1 MEGLETLVSLYI
13 NISNLQPEMMNLFE
27 KFCTTLYIEINVT
40 LTMLNN
46 AQTYSDMWQ
55 NCLTQIKAQTTEEEF
70 VKWFQPI
77 VPLEFDGTN
86 LRLRVP
92 NESYVRQ
99 IEKNYI
105 LVLRPIIS
113 QLYGR
118 QTRLHYAVPRAVV
131 KTANGSAEADT
142 TSISRFNTQT
152 NTANIKNPFVIP
164 GLKKIIIDPQLNP
177 ALTFDNFV
185 EGECNRLARSAGMS
199 VAVDPGNTPFNP
211 LYIYGNSGL
220 GKTHVVQAIGHEVR
234 QRHPEL
240 QVLYVSMNKFQAQFQ
255 TAYKNGEIPDFIHFY
270 QMIDV
275 LIIDDIQEL
284 TGKTGTQNA
293 FFNIFN
299 HLQLAGKQL
308 VLTSDKPPVEL
319 KDIEQRLL
327 TRFKWGLSAQ
337 IDTPDYAT
345 KVKIIR
351 AKAQKLKADVSDDV
365 IAYLAEN
372 ISANVREIEGALSSL
387 VANAS
392 FMGRKVTTSLAKE
405 ILKVYVKMNQKE
417 ITIEH
422 IVRTVS
428 DAMEIDL
435 DRINSSERTREVAQ
449 ARQVAMYL
457 AKQHTKAPLA
467 AIGSAI
473 GGRNHATVLHSC
485 KAVSNLLE
493 TDKAFKQQVEE
504 IEKRVMG

>member
-1 MEGLETLVSLYI
+1 
-13 NISNLQPEMMNLFE
+13 
-27 KFCTTLYIEINVT
+27 
-40 LTMLNN
+40 MLNN
-46 AQTYSDMWQ
+46 TQTYSDMWQ
-55 NCLTQIKAQTTEEEF
+55 NCLDRIKAQTSEEEF

-92 NESYVRQ
+92 NESYVHQ

-105 LVLRPIIS
+105 PFLRPIIS
-113 QLYGR
+113 QLYGQ
-118 QTRLHYAVPRAVV
+118 QTRLHYAVPRSTPPAVPV
-131 KTANGSAEADT
+131 TADADT
-142 TSISRFNTQT
+142 TAISRFNTQT

-177 ALTFDNFV
+177 GLTFATFI

-199 VAVDPGNTPFNP
+199 VAVNPGNNPFNP
-211 LYIYGNSGL
+211 LYIYGDSGL
-220 GKTHVVQAIGHEVR
+220 GKTHIVQAIGHEVR

-308 VLTSDKPPVEL
+308 ILTSDKPPVEL

-337 IDTPDYAT
+337 LNTPDYDT
-345 KVKIIR
+345 KLKIIR
-351 AKAQKLKADVSDDV
+351 VKAQKFGAQISDDV
-365 IAYLAEN
+365 VAYLADN

-392 FMGRKVTTSLAKE
+392 FLGRKITTLREAHHLTCQDLADRCGCDVTVIEKLEAGEVPPSLAPLIKLTRALGVRLGSLHQHRSDGGSGARE
-405 ILKVYVKMNQKE
+405 I
-417 ITIEH
+417 
-422 IVRTVS
+422 
-428 DAMEIDL
+428 AP
-435 DRINSSERTREVAQ
+435 DRQGRRRPVLLQPGGGPSLPSYGPVHHHREPHRRGNAQ
-449 ARQVAMYL
+449 AGF
-457 AKQHTKAPLA
+457 P
-467 AIGSAI
+467 
-473 GGRNHATVLHSC
+473 
-485 KAVSNLLE
+485 
-493 TDKAFKQQVEE
+493 
-504 IEKRVMG
+504 

>member
-1 MEGLETLVSLYI
+1 ML
-13 NISNLQPEMMNLFE
+13 SN
-27 KFCTTLYIEINVT
+27 T
-40 LTMLNN
+40 
-46 AQTYSDMWQ
+46 QTYNDMWQ
-55 NCLTQIKAQTTEEEF
+55 NCLDRIKAQTSAEEF
-70 VKWFQPI
+70 AKWFEPI
-77 VPLEFDGTN
+77 EPLEFDGTT

-105 LVLRPIIS
+105 PFLRPIIS
-113 QLYGR
+113 QLYGQ
-118 QTRLHYAVPRAVV
+118 QTRLHYAVPRAAAPVSV
-131 KTANGSAEADT
+131 SADADT
-142 TSISRFNTQT
+142 TAIARFKTQT

-164 GLKKIIIDPQLNP
+164 GLKKIFIDPQLNP
-177 ALTFDNFV
+177 NLTFATFI
-185 EGECNRLARSAGMS
+185 EGECNRLARSAGMAI
-199 VAVDPGNTPFNP
+199 AVDPGNNPFNP
-211 LYIYGNSGL
+211 LYIYGDSGL
-220 GKTHVVQAIGHEVR
+220 GKTHIVQAIGHEVR

-270 QMIDV
+270 QMIDI

-308 VLTSDKPPVEL
+308 ILTSDKPPVEL

-337 IDTPDYAT
+337 LDSPDYDT
-345 KVKIIR
+345 KLKIIR
-351 AKAQKLKADVSDDV
+351 AKARKLGAPISDDV
-365 IAYLAEN
+365 VAYLADN

-392 FMGRKVTTSLAKE
+392 FLGRKITPSLAKE
-405 ILKVYVKMNQKE
+405 ILKVYVKINRRE
-417 ITIEH
+417 ITI
-422 IVRTVS
+422 
-428 DAMEIDL
+428 
-435 DRINSSERTREVAQ
+435 DRIIEVVCTHLNLDFARFNSTERTREIAQ
-449 ARQVAMYL
+449 ARQIAMYL
-457 AKQHTKAPLA
+457 AKQHTKAPLTM
-467 AIGSAI
+467 IGSAI

-485 KAVSNLLE
+485 KAVTNLIE
-493 TDKAFKQQVEE
+493 TDKAFRRQVEE
-504 IEKRVMG
+504 IEKKVLA

>member
-1 MEGLETLVSLYI
+1 LSKNGAI
-13 NISNLQPEMMNLFE
+13 FI
-27 KFCTTLYIEINVT
+27 
-40 LTMLNN
+40 MLNN
-46 AQTYSDMWQ
+46 TQTYSDMWQ
-55 NCLTQIKAQTTEEEF
+55 NCLDRIKAQTSAEEF
-70 VKWFQPI
+70 AKWFEPI
-77 VPLEFDGTN
+77 VPLEFDGTT

-105 LVLRPIIS
+105 PFLRPIIS
-113 QLYGR
+113 QLYGQ
-118 QTRLHYAVPRAVV
+118 QTRLHYAVPRAAATVPV
-131 KTANGSAEADT
+131 SAEADT
-142 TSISRFNTQT
+142 TAISRFNTQT
-152 NTANIKNPFVIP
+152 DTANIKNPFVIP
-164 GLKKIIIDPQLNP
+164 GLKRIIIDPQLNP
-177 ALTFDNFV
+177 GLTFATFV
-185 EGECNRLARSAGMS
+185 EGDCNRLARSAGMS
-199 VAVDPGNTPFNP
+199 VAVNPGNNPFNP
-211 LYIYGNSGL
+211 LYIYGDSGL
-220 GKTHVVQAIGHEVR
+220 GKTHIVQAIGHEVR

-337 IDTPDYAT
+337 IHTPDHET
-345 KVKIIR
+345 KIKIIR
-351 AKAQKLKADVSDDV
+351 AKAQKLGAPISEEVV
-365 IAYLAEN
+365 AYLADN

-392 FMGRKVTTSLAKE
+392 FLGRKITPSLAKE
-405 ILKVYVKMNQKE
+405 ILKVYVKLYQKE
-417 ITIEH
+417 ITI
-422 IVRTVS
+422 
-428 DAMEIDL
+428 
-435 DRINSSERTREVAQ
+435 DRIIEVVCAHFGLDFERFNSTERTREIAQ
-449 ARQVAMYL
+449 ARQIAMYL
-457 AKQHTKAPLA
+457 AKQHTKAPLTT
-467 AIGSAI
+467 IGASI

-485 KAVSNLLE
+485 KAVSNLIE
-493 TDKAFKQQVEE
+493 TDKAFRQQVEE
-504 IEKRVMG
+504 IEKKVMAQ

>member
-1 MEGLETLVSLYI
+1 
-13 NISNLQPEMMNLFE
+13 
-27 KFCTTLYIEINVT
+27 
-40 LTMLNN
+40 MLNN
-46 AQTYSDMWQ
+46 PQTYSDMWQ
-55 NCLTQIKAQTTEEEF
+55 NCLDRIKAQTTAEEF
-70 VKWFQPI
+70 RKWFQPI
-77 VPLEFDGTN
+77 VPLEFDGTT

-92 NESYVRQ
+92 NESYVHQ

-105 LVLRPIIS
+105 PFLKPIIS
-113 QLYGR
+113 QLYGQ
-118 QTRLHYAVPRAVV
+118 QTRLHYAVPRA
-131 KTANGSAEADT
+131 TAPVSVAADADT
-142 TSISRFNTQT
+142 TNIARFNTQT

-177 ALTFDNFV
+177 GLTFGSFI

-199 VAVDPGNTPFNP
+199 VAVNPGNTPFNP
-211 LYIYGNSGL
+211 LYIYGDSGL
-220 GKTHVVQAIGHEVR
+220 GKTHVAQAIGHEVR

-337 IDTPDYAT
+337 IATPDYET
-345 KVKIIR
+345 KLKIIH
-351 AKAQKLKADVSDDV
+351 AKARHLGAEISDEV
-365 IAYLAEN
+365 AAYLADN

-392 FMGRKVTTSLAKE
+392 FLGRKITTTLTKE
-405 ILKVYVKMNQKE
+405 ILKVYVKLYQKE
-417 ITIEH
+417 ITIDH
-422 IVRTVS
+422 I
-428 DAMEIDL
+428 IDVVCKHQNL
-435 DRINSSERTREVAQ
+435 DFARFNSSERTREIAQ
-449 ARQVAMYL
+449 ARQIAMYL
-457 AKQHTKAPLA
+457 AKQHTKAPLTT
-467 AIGSAI
+467 IGSAI

-485 KAVSNLLE
+485 KAVANLME
-493 TDKAFKQQVEE
+493 TDKNFRLQVEE
-504 IEKRVMG
+504 IEKKVLAH

>member
-1 MEGLETLVSLYI
+1 
-13 NISNLQPEMMNLFE
+13 
-27 KFCTTLYIEINVT
+27 
-40 LTMLNN
+40 MLNN
-46 AQTYSDMWQ
+46 PQTYSDMWQ
-55 NCLTQIKAQTTEEEF
+55 NCLDRIKAQTSEEEF
-70 VKWFQPI
+70 AKWFQPI
-77 VPLEFDGTN
+77 VPLEFDGTT

-105 LVLRPIIS
+105 PFLRPIIS
-113 QLYGR
+113 QLYGQ
-118 QTRLHYAVPRAVV
+118 QTRLHYAVPRQAP
-131 KTANGSAEADT
+131 ASASVTGDADT
-142 TSISRFNTQT
+142 SAISRFTTQT

-164 GLKKIIIDPQLNP
+164 GLKKIVIDPQLNP
-177 ALTFDNFV
+177 GLTFSTFI

-199 VAVDPGNTPFNP
+199 VAVTPGNNPFNP

-220 GKTHVVQAIGHEVR
+220 GKTHIVQAIGHEVR

-308 VLTSDKPPVEL
+308 ILTSDKPPVEL

-327 TRFKWGLSAQ
+327 TRFKWGLSAR
-337 IDTPDYAT
+337 IDLPDYET
-345 KVKIIR
+345 KLKIIR
-351 AKAQKLKADVSDDV
+351 AKARKLGAEISEEVV
-365 IAYLAEN
+365 AYLADN
-372 ISANVREIEGALSSL
+372 ISANVREIEGAISSL

-392 FMGRKVTTSLAKE
+392 FLGRKITISLAKE
-405 ILKVYVKMNQKE
+405 ILKVYVQLYQKE
-417 ITIEH
+417 ITIDHIIKVVCEH
-422 IVRTVS
+422 LN
-428 DAMEIDL
+428 L
-435 DRINSSERTREVAQ
+435 DFERFNSTERTREIAQ
-449 ARQVAMYL
+449 ARQIAMYL
-457 AKQHTKAPLA
+457 AKQHTKAPLTT
-467 AIGSAI
+467 IGASI

-485 KAVSNLLE
+485 KAVSNLIE
-493 TDKAFKQQVEE
+493 TDKAFRRQVEE
-504 IEKRVMG
+504 IEKKVLA

>member
-1 MEGLETLVSLYI
+1 
-13 NISNLQPEMMNLFE
+13 
-27 KFCTTLYIEINVT
+27 
-40 LTMLNN
+40 MLNN
-46 AQTYSDMWQ
+46 TQTYSDMWQ
-55 NCLTQIKAQTTEEEF
+55 NCLDRIKAETSAEEF
-70 VKWFQPI
+70 EKWFQPI
-77 VPLEFDGTN
+77 VPLEFDGTT

-105 LVLRPIIS
+105 PFLRPIIS
-113 QLYGR
+113 QLYGQ
-118 QTRLHYAVPRAVV
+118 QTRLHYAVPRAAAPVAV
-131 KTANGSAEADT
+131 PADADT
-142 TSISRFNTQT
+142 TAISRFNTQT

-177 ALTFDNFV
+177 NLTFATFI

-199 VAVDPGNTPFNP
+199 VAVDPGNNPFNP
-211 LYIYGNSGL
+211 LYIYGDSGL
-220 GKTHVVQAIGHEVR
+220 GKTHIVQSIGHEVR

-308 VLTSDKPPVEL
+308 ILTSDKPPVEL

-337 IDTPDYAT
+337 LNTPDYDT

-351 AKAQKLKADVSDDV
+351 AKAQKLGAQISDEV
-365 IAYLAEN
+365 VAYLADN

-392 FMGRKVTTSLAKE
+392 FLGRKITTSLAKE
-405 ILKVYVKMNQKE
+405 ILKVYVKLHQKE
-417 ITIEH
+417 ITLERI
-422 IVRTVS
+422 IQVVC
-428 DAMEIDL
+428 DFFNL
-435 DRINSSERTREVAQ
+435 DFDRFNSSERTREIAQ
-449 ARQVAMYL
+449 ARQIAMYL
-457 AKQHTKAPLA
+457 AKQHTKAPLTS
-467 AIGSAI
+467 IGSAI

-485 KAVSNLLE
+485 KAVSNLIE
-493 TDKAFKQQVEE
+493 TDKAFRRQVEE
-504 IEKRVMG
+504 IEKRILAQ